1 MQRNLA
7 DKEKSTINEPRHPI
21 QVVARRTGLSVDVIR
36 AWERRYGVVSPHR
49 SLAQRRL
56 YSDADISKLSLLY
69 RATQVGRRISDLAG
83 LEESEILAL
92 LSEDRSH
99 QHGVITADKTMQLKG
114 GAPYLDAIL
123 SAVERVDQRALD
135 RALSEASVALSIP
148 ELMEEVIAP
157 AMNQIGKHWQQGKA
171 RVGHEHFATATI
183 RSFLGHLVA
192 TANMSGTGP
201 TLLLAT
207 PVGQNH
213 ELGVLMAAV
222 LAAGDGWRVA
232 YLGPNIPAR
241 DLASIAKQQQP
252 LAVALGIT
260 YPNDDTRIVKELQTL
275 RQNVPGEVP
284 IIVGGNAVKGYQS
297 VLKEI
302 GAQIAS
308 DLHEF
313 RDLLKK
319 LRASTA

>member
-7 DKEKSTINEPRHPI
+7 DTEISTNNEPRHPI

-36 AWERRYGVVSPHR
+36 VWERRYGVVSPHR
-49 SLAQRRL
+49 SSAKRRL
-56 YSDADISKLSLLY
+56 YSDADILKLSLLH
-69 RATQVGRRISDLAG
+69 RATQAGRRISDLAG

-92 LSEDRSH
+92 LSEDRAH
-99 QHGVITADKTMQLKG
+99 QPGVLTADKTVQQEG
-114 GAPYLDAIL
+114 NVPYLDACL
-123 SAVERVDQRALD
+123 SAIEQVDQLALE

-148 ELMEEVIAP
+148 ELLEQVIAP
-157 AMNQIGKHWQQGKA
+157 AMKQIGRHWQQGKA

-192 TANMSGTGP
+192 TANMSGAGP
-201 TLLLAT
+201 TLLVAT

-213 ELGVLMAAV
+213 ELGALMAA
-222 LAAGDGWRVA
+222 LIAAGDGWRVA

-241 DLASIAKQQQP
+241 DLAAIVKQQQP
-252 LAVALGIT
+252 RAVALGIS
-260 YPNDDTRIVKELQTL
+260 YPPDDARILKELQML
-275 RQNVPGEVP
+275 RQQIPDEVH
-284 IIVGGNAVKGYQS
+284 IIVGGEAVKGYRT

-302 GAQIAS
+302 GAQIAR
-308 DLHEF
+308 DLNGF

-319 LRASTA
+319 LRASPV